1 MSFAERERPIFSKF
15 SEKVWTDDSLQDY
28 DLVCHHPLYF
38 FFHNFIFLFHYP
50 ECFHW
55 KWTKTAF
62 GEWQNSFI
70 CLVLNSFTKYYLLM
84 IPQMTL
90 VRVTMSIR
98 TNEQLYFPGS
108 FKYFKTAYEKLHHYK
123 AIQTRATEIVFKN
136 VILAFY
142 LKCILIKMAMS
153 VTRNKRC
160 W

>member
-1 MSFAERERPIFSKF
+1 MQKESGQYFPNFQKKYERMTACKIMIWFATIH
-15 SEKVWTDDSLQDY
+15 
-28 DLVCHHPLYF
+28 CIF

-50 ECFHW
+50 QCFHW

-108 FKYFKTAYEKLHHYK
+108 FKYFKMAYEKLHHYK